1 MKPPVDTVRVGK
13 KGRDILLKL
22 KRNTGIDNWN
32 ILCRWALCA
41 SLRELKRPPI
51 SKSSSDG
58 GVEMSW
64 KVFAGEHAD
73 MLASLITHR
82 AIKDGFDQSPE
93 DRSEYLK
100 AHINRGLE
108 YLGSGYETKSIGAFL
123 VRWGLEGAKSAS
135 EN

>member
-1 MKPPVDTVRVGK
+1 MKPPVDTVRIGK

-41 SLRELKRPPI
+41 SLRETKCPAI
-51 SKSSSDG
+51 SKSSTDG

-64 KVFAGEHAD
+64 KVFAGEQSE
-73 MLASLITHR
+73 MFSSLVINR
-82 AIKDGFDQSPE
+82 AIIDGYADSPE
-93 DRSEYLK
+93 ERAEYLR
-100 AHINRGLE
+100 AHIARGLD

-123 VRWGLEGAKSAS
+123 VRWGLEGEKSPT

>member
-1 MKPPVDTVRVGK
+1 MKPPVDTVRIGK

-22 KRNTGIDNWN
+22 KRNTGIENWN

-41 SLRELKRPPI
+41 SLREVKCPSL
-51 SKSSSDG
+51 SKANADG

-64 KVFAGEHAD
+64 KVFAGDYSEVFTA
-73 MLASLITHR
+73 LIINR
-82 AIKDGFDQSPE
+82 AARDGYDKSPE
-93 DRSEYLK
+93 DRAEYLR
-100 AHINRGLE
+100 AHIARGLE

-123 VRWGLEGAKSAS
+123 VRWGLEGSKLSP

>member
-41 SLRELKRPPI
+41 SLREAKCPAI

-58 GVEMSW
+58 GVEMTW
-64 KVFAGEHAD
+64 KVFAGEQSD
-73 MLASLITHR
+73 IFASLVMNH
-82 AIKDGFDQSPE
+82 AIKDGYDDSPE
-93 DRSEYLK
+93 DRAEYLR
-100 AHINRGLE
+100 AHITRGLD
-108 YLGSGYETKSIGAFL
+108 YLGSGYETKSIGMFL
-123 VRWGLEGAKSAS
+123 VRWGLDGAKSAP